1 MRLRATLVAL
11 VALVALAAPAAS
23 QARGLPPCPEAPCA
37 SDTGPILLLSYYR
50 GGRNLQKVIYA
61 VRKADLPAGV
71 PVYYGDYWGSG
82 APHQHVP
89 HAPHGHGRHLRRM
102 ESGRYAPIFTIRPST
117 FYARRQLPAD
127 ERRALNRPALGGR
140 LPPLAAILRRGWRYR
155 YDAGLELGRRFRD
168 QIRIK
173 RAAGRR
179 VTTWQLDELP
189 SELAGRSGARMRGF
203 LVGVLRGIAY
213 GRPRLADKWLPGIVF
228 ATPEALSVGAR
239 RASPA
244 WQGFWQV
251 ADAVSLYLVGEEY
264 PPFVGRPSRAAL
276 RMDLMRR
283 RLYRAGNAA
292 PIARREV
299 RGRHDARLPAAARP
313 RRQRPRPVALES
325 GALACRV
332 RARAGAGAAAGAG
345 RVPARLR
352 QRARGGAR
360 RRGRSDDRRPADHA
374 GALG

>member
-1 MRLRATLVAL
+1 MRLRATLAGLIAVVAL
-11 VALVALAAPAAS
+11 TAPAVVA
-23 QARGLPPCPEAPCA
+23 ARGLPPCDSAPCA

-89 HAPHGHGRHLRRM
+89 HAPHSHGHHLRRM
-102 ESGRYAPIFTIRPST
+102 ESGRYAPIFTIQPST
-117 FYARRQLPAD
+117 FYAKRQLPAD
-127 ERRALNRPALGGR
+127 QRGALNQPALAGR
-140 LPPLAAILRRGWRYR
+140 LPPLATILRRGWRYR

-203 LVGVLRGIAY
+203 LVGVMRGIAY
-213 GRPRLADKWLPGIVF
+213 GRPRLGDQWLPGIVF
-228 ATPEALSVGAR
+228 ATPEALRVGAH
-239 RASPA
+239 RAGPA

-264 PPFVGRPSRAAL
+264 PPFVGRPGRAAG

-283 RLYRAGNAA
+283 RLSRAGA
-292 PIARREV
+292 ARRSLAGKYV
-299 RGRHDARLPAAARP
+299 AGMTPGYRLLRGLGGNVHGLSRSRVARWRAAY
-313 RRQRPRPVALES
+313 
-325 GALACRV
+325 V
-332 RARAGAGAAAGAG
+332 RARAREPLRGLGEYLLAYGNARAAVLDDVVGAMIGG
-345 RVPARLR
+345 LR
-352 QRARGGAR
+352 IMQAHG
-360 RRGRSDDRRPADHA
+360 
-374 GALG
+374 